1 MKTFVLYYLRF
12 FAKLA
17 LFLHR
22 PKIVGI
28 TGSVGKSSTRN
39 AVFSMM
45 KDYFK
50 VKIIKEG
57 NSETGIPLGILGI
70 DPGHYRLID
79 WIKTMILAPFRLDN
93 IKNIEYLIVEMGI
106 DSPDP
111 PKNMDYLLTI
121 VKPDISVVL
130 NAYPVHTMQFDKLY
144 KDENEK
150 KRLELIVK
158 RITEEKLKIIT
169 KAKPNIGIFNELI
182 LFYPT
187 GVRGTKLIKFGKSSQ
202 AEIRYLDYQVSLEKT
217 TFKYFLTKDNKV
229 IEIVIKNFVLPKAY
243 QEVFAATIA
252 VGKSLGLTDKQI
264 IKGISNNFNLPPGR
278 ASIFNGI
285 NSSIIIDSSYNA
297 SRAPV
302 LTFLDLAKDL
312 SKKEKRPLILLLG
325 DMRELGKEEKL
336 EHETVAKKIVDIKP
350 QQILL
355 VGPNTKKY
363 IIPKLTN
370 LFKEIRHFKNS
381 IEAGEFLRKQLPY
394 RAIILVKGS
403 QNEIFLEEA
412 IKKILKNKTDIK
424 KLCRQNNFWIN
435 KKKSFFEKI
444 SSFFYGL

>member
-1 MKTFVLYYLRF
+1 MFILYYLRF

-17 LFLHR
+17 LFLNK
-22 PKIVGI
+22 PKIIGI

-50 VKIIKEG
+50 VKIVKEG

-70 DPGHYRLID
+70 NPGNYHLFD
-79 WIKTMILAPFRLDN
+79 WIRIMIFAPFKINN
-93 IKNIEYLIVEMGI
+93 IRGVDYLIVEMAI
-106 DSPDP
+106 DSPYP
-111 PKNMDYLLTI
+111 PKNMDYLLTV

-144 KDENEK
+144 KDEDEK

-169 KAKPNIGIFNELI
+169 KAKPKIGIFNELAS
-182 LFYPT
+182 FHPT
-187 GVRGTKLIKFGKSSQ
+187 GATGTKLVKFGKSRQ
-202 AEIRYLDYQVSLEKT
+202 VEIKYLDYQVNLDKT
-217 TFKYFLTKDNKV
+217 VFKYFLKEDKEI
-229 IEIVIKNFVLPKAY
+229 IEIVIRDFCLPKAY
-243 QEVFAATIA
+243 EEVFAATVA
-252 VGKSLGLTDKQI
+252 VGKSLGLTNKQI

-297 SRAPV
+297 SRASV
-302 LTFLDLAKDL
+302 LTFLDLLKEL

-325 DMRELGKEEKL
+325 DMRELGKEEKF
-336 EHETVAKKIVDIKP
+336 EHQIVAKKIVDIKP

-355 VGPNTKKY
+355 VGSNTKKY
-363 IIPKLTN
+363 IIPKLIG
-370 LFKEIRHFKNS
+370 LVDIIRHFKNS

-412 IKKILKNKTDIK
+412 IKKILKNKNDIQ
-424 KLCRQNNFWIN
+424 KLCRQNDFWLR
-435 KKKSFFEKI
+435 KKSQYF
-444 SSFFYGL
+444 

>member
-1 MKTFVLYYLRF
+1 MKMFVLYYLRF

-17 LFLHR
+17 LFFNK
-22 PKIVGI
+22 PKIIGI

-39 AVFSMM
+39 AIFSMM

-70 DPGHYRLID
+70 NPGHYRLFD
-79 WIKTMILAPFRLDN
+79 WIRVIIMAPFKINN
-93 IKNIEYLIVEMGI
+93 IKGVDYLIVEMGI
-106 DSPDP
+106 DSPYP

-144 KDENEK
+144 KDEDEK
-150 KRLELIVK
+150 KRLELIMK

-169 KAKPNIGIFNELI
+169 KAKPKIGIFNELAS
-182 LFYPT
+182 FHPT
-187 GVRGTKLIKFGKSSQ
+187 GAVGMKLIKFGKSKQ
-202 AEIRYLDYQVSLEKT
+202 VEIKYLDYQVNLDKT
-217 TFKYFLTKDNKV
+217 VFKYFLKEDNQI
-229 IEIVIKNFVLPKAY
+229 IEIVVRGFCLPKAY
-243 QEVFAATIA
+243 EEVFAATVA
-252 VGKSLGLTDKQI
+252 VGKSLGLTNKQI

-297 SRAPV
+297 SRASV
-302 LTFLDLAKDL
+302 LTFLDLAKNL
-312 SKKEKRPLILLLG
+312 SKKENQPLILLLG
-325 DMRELGKEEKL
+325 DMRELGKEEKI
-336 EHETVAKKIVDIKP
+336 EHQTVAKKIVDIKP

-363 IIPKLTN
+363 IIPKLIR
-370 LFKEIRHFKNS
+370 LVDGIRHFKNS
-381 IEAGEFLRKQLPY
+381 IEAGEFLCKQLPY
-394 RAIILVKGS
+394 RSIILVKGS

-412 IKKILKNKTDIK
+412 IKKILKNKNDIQ
-424 KLCRQNNFWIN
+424 KLCRQNDFWLR
-435 KKKSFFEKI
+435 KKSQYFQ
-444 SSFFYGL
+444 SV